1 MSQGISKPQLAEHR
15 YGREEMLALFDITA
29 CNLPPESLKELS
41 MVYDEKPTN
50 PLTLQQMSEEETVC
64 ILSQVLGCI
73 LILCK

>member
-15 YGREEMLALFDITA
+15 YGREEMLALFDITT

-50 PLTLQQMSEEETVC
+50 PLSLQQMSEEETVC
-64 ILSQVLGCI
+64 ILFS
-73 LILCK
+73 LCKYKLF